1 MDFDSG
7 ITVDVDN
14 PGDDLLPLNP
24 NDLIVAKKI
33 KGFVE
38 KYNLSYL
45 HDAILPR
52 SLFAIESDFVEKNPT
67 KATLYTD
74 SMVVDYSKNI
84 KLLTNDRAG
93 KAGRAKWFVVD
104 RNEIK
109 HNKEYIDK
117 WQVIVSSANAGGQK
131 RDNQIAIAD
140 NHSAFGR
147 ARVALRSFDTYD
159 EALNFYNYC
168 NTYIIR
174 YSFLMTDE
182 ALSSL
187 GKQVPD
193 LVNYKDNTIID
204 FNGNLDEQLF
214 SLIGF
219 TNDEIDYIKYR
230 IDNLRTKEME

>member
-38 KYNLSYL
+38 KYNLCYL

-74 SMVVDYSKNI
+74 NMVVDYSKNV

-104 RNEIK
+104 RSCRCLLLYPK
-109 HNKEYIDK
+109 K
-117 WQVIVSSANAGGQK
+117 
-131 RDNQIAIAD
+131 
-140 NHSAFGR
+140 
-147 ARVALRSFDTYD
+147 L
-159 EALNFYNYC
+159 
-168 NTYIIR
+168 
-174 YSFLMTDE
+174 
-182 ALSSL
+182 
-187 GKQVPD
+187 
-193 LVNYKDNTIID
+193 
-204 FNGNLDEQLF
+204 
-214 SLIGF
+214 
-219 TNDEIDYIKYR
+219 
-230 IDNLRTKEME
+230 